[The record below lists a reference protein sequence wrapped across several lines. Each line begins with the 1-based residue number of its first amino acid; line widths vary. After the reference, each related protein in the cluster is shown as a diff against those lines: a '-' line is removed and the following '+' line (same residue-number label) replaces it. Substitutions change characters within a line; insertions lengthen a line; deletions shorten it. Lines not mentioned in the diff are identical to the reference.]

1 MDKQTTLAFILIGII
16 LMIWL
21 YTSTPTVPPDQ
32 SQRNKAEDSLIIEKQ
47 KLDEKEKEEL
57 KLNESKESEKSD
69 SITLGKFF
77 RTEFQNEE
85 FITIENDLAI
95 IEVSTKGGKITKY
108 FLKEYKNWYHNLVK
122 NNSPDYQKM
131 VQLINYSLGGSFD
144 IEFVST
150 EGKVISTSD
159 LIFEINRQEK
169 RFILSGD
176 DSLNLTFKFKVDE
189 LSSIVKNY
197 TFYGSRYDSRF
208 DLELNKMNNIISNNI
223 YDLVWKGGL
232 HFVEENSVD
241 EANYSNSSFFYGGEQ
256 IIVDAPH
263 SNEKIEEEKNGR
275 VDWFTV
281 RNKYFAGV
289 IAPVKPENV
298 EGIYVQG
305 YSKGFPMGGIRE
317 YYDVRLKMPFKNH
330 DQVKESFNV
339 YVGPVSYD
347 ILKSYGNNLDKIV
360 DFGSF
365 FGLRFIVRPIAEYV
379 FLPLFKFLNSFIT
392 NFGVVIVIFSLI
404 IKVALYPLTKSS
416 MMSMKKMQMLQ
427 PKITEIKEKLK
438 DDPQKMNKETM
449 KLYSTYGINP
459 AGGCLPLLL
468 QMPIFIALW
477 GLFQSVIELRQQSF
491 IWWITDL
498 SRPDVIFDLGFKM
511 PIFGI
516 SQISGLAL
524 LMGITTFAQQKM
536 TVKDPQ
542 QKMLVYIMP
551 VMLTI
556 LFMSF
561 PSGLNLYYFLFNL
574 FSIAQQYYINNYGK
588 TIELVPVKNPKKSK
602 GFMERMME
610 AADEKSKQQQKKKK

>member
-1 MDKQTTLAFILIGII
+1 MDKQTTLAFVLIGIV
-16 LMIWL
+16 LMVWL
-21 YTSTPTVPPDQ
+21 YMSAPTVPPDQ
-32 SQRNKAEDSLIIEKQ
+32 AQKRKAEDSLLLDKQ
-47 KLDEKEKEEL
+47 KQEAVEKEEA
-57 KLNESKESEKSD
+57 KAVEAQQQEKKD
-69 SITLGKFF
+69 SISLGKFYSDKT
-77 RTEFQNEE
+77 RDEE
-85 FITIENDLAI
+85 FITIENDVAI
-95 IEVSTKGGKITKY
+95 IELSNKGGKITKY
-108 FLKEYKNWYHNLVK
+108 FLKEYNNWYHK
-122 NNSPDYQKM
+122 NIGENEPAYKKM
-131 VQLINYSLGGSFD
+131 VQLVNYSLGGSFD
-144 IEFVST
+144 IEFISS
-150 EGKVISTSD
+150 EGKAISTAD
-159 LIFEINRQEK
+159 IMFELNSQNK
-169 RFILSGD
+169 YFNLSGK
-176 DSLNLTFKFKVDE
+176 DSITLSYKFNLNDE
-189 LSSIVKNY
+189 SSIVKHY
-197 TFYGSRYDSRF
+197 VFYGSKYDTHF
-208 DLELNKMNNIISNNI
+208 DLELNKMNNVISNNI

-232 HFVEENSVD
+232 QFVEENSVD

-256 IIVDAPH
+256 VIIDAPH
-263 SNEKIEEEKNGR
+263 GDEIIEEEKSGR

-281 RNKYFAGV
+281 RNKYFAGIV
-289 IAPVKPENV
+289 SPLKPENV
-298 EGIYVQG
+298 EGIYIKG
-305 YSKGFPMGGIRE
+305 YSKGYPMGGIKE
-317 YYDVRLKMPFKNH
+317 YYDVRLKMPFKN
-330 DQVKESFNV
+330 QEAVKESFSI
-339 YVGPVSYD
+339 YMGPVSYD

-365 FGLRFIVRPIAEYV
+365 FGLKFIVRPIAEYV
-379 FLPLFKFLNSFIT
+379 FLPLFKFLNTYIT
-392 NFGVVIVIFSLI
+392 NFGVVIIIFSLI
-404 IKVALYPLTKSS
+404 IKIALYPLTKSS
-416 MMSMKKMQMLQ
+416 MQSMKKMQLLQ
-427 PKITEIKEKLK
+427 PKITEIKEKFK

-477 GLFQSVIELRQQSF
+477 GLFQSVIELRQQHF

-498 SRPDVIFDLGFKM
+498 SRPDVILDLGYKI

-524 LMGITTFAQQKM
+524 LMGVTTFAQQKM

-588 TIELVPVKNPKKSK
+588 TIELQPVKNPKKAK

-610 AADEKSKQQQKKKK
+610 AAEDKSKQQQKRKK

>member
-1 MDKQTTLAFILIGII
+1 MDKQTTLAFILIGVI

-21 YTSTPTVPPDQ
+21 YMSTPTVPPDQ
-32 SQRNKAEDSLIIEKQ
+32 IQRNRAEDSLFVEKQ
-47 KLDEKEKEEL
+47 KQEEAKKEEI
-57 KLNESKESEKSD
+57 KHSELQKTETND
-69 SITLGKFF
+69 SIKLGKFF
-77 RTEFQNEE
+77 RTQAQQEE
-85 FITIENDLAI
+85 YLTIENELAI
-95 IEVSTKGGKITKY
+95 IEISTRGGKINKY
-108 FLKEYKNWYHNLVK
+108 FLKEYNNWHHGLVE
-122 NNSPDYQKM
+122 STAPAYQKM

-144 IEFVST
+144 VEFVST
-150 EGKVISTSD
+150 EGKVISTSE
-159 LIFEINRQEK
+159 LIFDINRQE
-169 RFILSGD
+169 RMFTLSGN
-176 DSLNLTFKFKVDE
+176 DSLNLSFRFQIDGS
-189 LSSIVKNY
+189 SSIVKNY
-197 TFYGSRYDSRF
+197 TFYGSKYDLRF
-208 DLELNKMNNIISNNI
+208 DLELNKMNNLISNNI
-223 YDLVWKGGL
+223 YDLVWTGGL

-256 IIVDAPH
+256 VIVDAPH

-289 IAPVKPENV
+289 IAPVNPENV
-298 EGIYVQG
+298 EGIYIRG

-317 YYDVRLKMPFKNH
+317 YYDVRLKMPFKNQE
-330 DQVKESFNV
+330 QVKESFSV
-339 YVGPVSYD
+339 YIGPVSYD
-347 ILKSYGNNLDKIV
+347 ILKSYGNNFDKIV

-365 FGLRFIVRPIAEYV
+365 FGLKIIVRPIAEYV
-379 FLPLFKFLNSFIT
+379 FLPLFNFLNSFIT
-392 NFGVVIVIFSLI
+392 NFGLVIVVFSLI

-427 PKITEIKEKLK
+427 PKITEIKEKFK

-524 LMGITTFAQQKM
+524 LMGITTFVQQKM

-610 AADEKSKQQQKKKK
+610 AAEEKSKQQQKKRK